1 MSAEHKAGAV
11 MARHKL
17 TSLHI
22 FTADAGWRA
31 FGFRKDVAGFE
42 ASVESGQGNTIEN
55 ALAHL
60 DRRLVEGPIHKARRG
75 A

>member
-1 MSAEHKAGAV
+1 MSADRKAGV
-11 MARHKL
+11 IMARHKL

-22 FTADAGWRA
+22 FTADAGWRV
-31 FGFRKDVAGFE
+31 FGFRKDAVGYE
-42 ASVESGQGNTIEN
+42 ASVENGRGNTIEN

-60 DRRLVEGPIHKARRG
+60 DRRLGEGPIHKARRG